1 MYPEPTTSNA
11 SKYVVGIIIIALVII
26 GVSLM
31 GRDKKLSG
39 TAKTT
44 ADKEVA
50 GQTSAMP
57 TIDAPDTIET
67 IVTPSGKIVEINYTS
82 ENGFT
87 PDNLSIKTGD
97 TVKFINKSTEE
108 MWVGSN
114 DHPTHAVYAGTKLR
128 EHCPDTSGTAFD
140 QCGKGNEYSFTF
152 NKVGSWKYHNH
163 TRAGMG
169 GVIVAKE

>member
-50 GQTSAMP
+50 GQTS
-57 TIDAPDTIET
+57 APDTIET

>member
-44 ADKEVA
+44 A
-50 GQTSAMP
+50 
-57 TIDAPDTIET
+57 DTIET

>member
-31 GRDKKLSG
+31 GRDKKLSD
-39 TAKTT
+39 TTKTT
-44 ADKEVA
+44 ADKEATVE
-50 GQTSAMP
+50 TSAMP
-57 TIDAPDTIET
+57 TIDAPSTKEAV
-67 IVTPSGKIVEINYTS
+67 VTSDGKITEVTYTK

-87 PDNLSIKTGD
+87 PDNLSIKIGN
-97 TVKFINKSTEE
+97 TVKFVNKSTEE

-114 DHPTHAVYAGTKLR
+114 EHPTHTLYAGTQRKD
-128 EHCPDTSGTAFD
+128 HCPDTSGTAFD

-163 TRAGMG
+163 TRATMG
-169 GVIVAKE
+169 GVIVVKE